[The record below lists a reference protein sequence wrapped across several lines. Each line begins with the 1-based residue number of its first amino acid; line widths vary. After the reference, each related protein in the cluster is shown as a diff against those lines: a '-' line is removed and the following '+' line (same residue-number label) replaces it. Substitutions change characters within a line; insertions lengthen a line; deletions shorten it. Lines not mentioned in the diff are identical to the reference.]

1 MSSYIQTT
9 NQLTSNTV
17 IDQQQKQQQQSMK
30 KIKANTVKTKVSKKL
45 TSTSSSYE
53 SASETISTALETT
66 LTASNII
73 SSTITT
79 PSTENI
85 SNSFNIFEKPTSSI
99 ISNNHI
105 SLESSVR
112 NQSSNNILDSTKTKN
127 QQNGFDF
134 EPSHHGLQNVK
145 TSKTKNSSSSAN
157 TSNGKKKVKKSNSE
171 KENISVKSSFSK
183 FDALQKRNLIHD
195 TSAEKK
201 QDCRVCQKEV
211 YKMEEIKAEK
221 NVYHK
226 NCFRCNEC
234 EKQLKVDNYQSHEG
248 VLYCKAHFKSL
259 FMPKVVEESVQDKP
273 RKPELIIRENQPVE
287 LPPDVVRAS
296 DKPNLGLEELQQ
308 INIRS
313 KFEAFEKSHVKNED
327 KGIETIPSLTGVKR
341 SASIL
346 SKLAKFQSKCNAVSV
361 KENNSDIQPFDEQSE
376 SETESSN
383 VEDTESDLDL
393 VKAKRSQRERPV
405 GLGNMNDIKSKFE
418 TGHIMSKEER
428 REERKQEIQNIR
440 SRLFMGKQARIKE
453 MYQQAV
459 AESEHGITS
468 VGKKSEIEIGDNA
481 RCLKEKF
488 EKGEIF
494 KDYEET
500 AKVPEEE
507 LEVFESA
514 ISKRSRSLFQELDA
528 SAARNQLSLGKRSS
542 SNESSFRNRS
552 VDDQN
557 WINSNSVDSIVKH
570 DEKIDD
576 IQIKTSD
583 ISSKFKFFETYKP
596 VENEK
601 KTFRIT
607 PPRDGVVKFP
617 NSDSDDEIPNIQSTV
632 DIEPLQKSHTTKMLN
647 KFRELEQTKNNNK
660 THLEPRPLKCFT
672 PPPDDNRRI
681 FIETESDVES
691 MSEEDDEEEQEDGED
706 YDEESDEE
714 EDSDY
719 NGIRSRHHLEDEA
732 LIQAQAAARAKQLRA
747 KFEKWEAN
755 EIQREIQDGT
765 INLYE
770 DTSEDNQIES
780 AKSIRERF
788 ENMKCSETNQPARPR
803 YKVNRFV

>member
-1 MSSYIQTT
+1 MASHIQTT
-9 NQLTSNTV
+9 NQLASNIVTEH
-17 IDQQQKQQQQSMK
+17 QEPQLQQSTK
-30 KIKANTVKTKVSKKL
+30 TTKVKTVKTKISKKVIA
-45 TSTSSSYE
+45 TNCVAVSESTTNE
-53 SASETISTALETT
+53 STISAT
-66 LTASNII
+66 
-73 SSTITT
+73 
-79 PSTENI
+79 
-85 SNSFNIFEKPTSSI
+85 
-99 ISNNHI
+99 
-105 SLESSVR
+105 
-112 NQSSNNILDSTKTKN
+112 
-127 QQNGFDF
+127 
-134 EPSHHGLQNVK
+134 
-145 TSKTKNSSSSAN
+145 NSSSSSSTTSTVMENVSLRSNLSLIEN
-157 TSNGKKKVKKSNSE
+157 TDSTNSKNLTSLESKNIENHSNIMLDLTKQQKQNGVEENSVRKTKSSKMKAFGSSTSLATGKKQTKKVKKPSSE
-171 KENISVKSSFSK
+171 KENVSVKSSFSK
-183 FDALQKRNLIHD
+183 FDAIQKRNLIHEKN
-195 TSAEKK
+195 AEKK
-201 QDCRVCQKEV
+201 QDCHVCQKEV

-221 NVYHK
+221 NIYHK

-259 FMPKVVEESVQDKP
+259 FMPKVVEERVEEKP
-273 RKPELIIRENQPVE
+273 RKPELIIRENQPIE
-287 LPPDVVRAS
+287 LPPDVIRAS

-313 KFEAFEKSHVKNED
+313 KFEAFEKSGADIEEKGLERTSSVK
-327 KGIETIPSLTGVKR
+327 GVKR

-346 SKLAKFQSKCNAVSV
+346 SKLAKFQAKDNVGN
-361 KENNSDIQPFDEQSE
+361 ENEDHPDNYTFDELSE
-376 SETESSN
+376 SEDESS
-383 VEDTESDLDL
+383 EDDNAESDPDL
-393 VKAKRSQRERPV
+393 VRAKRTQRERPV

-418 TGHIMSKEER
+418 TGHMMSKEER

-459 AESEHGITS
+459 AESEQGITS
-468 VGKKSEIEIGDNA
+468 AGKKVEIEIGDKA

-494 KDYEET
+494 KEHEET

-514 ISKRSRSLFQELDA
+514 ISKKSRSIFQELDA
-528 SAARNQLSLGKRSS
+528 FAAKSQLSSTRNRLSS
-542 SNESSFRNRS
+542 SNENTTRNRS
-552 VDDQN
+552 FEDQS
-557 WINSNSVDSIVKH
+557 WANSNEGVVKH

-576 IQIKTSD
+576 VHIETSD

-596 VENEK
+596 VESEK

-617 NSDSDDEIPNIQSTV
+617 SPESEDESLIKQPTIDT
-632 DIEPLQKSHTTKMLN
+632 EPLAKSNTTTIMLN
-647 KFRELEQTKNNNK
+647 KFRELEQTKNSNK
-660 THLEPRPLKCFT
+660 AELGPRPLKCFT

-681 FIETESDVES
+681 YIESESDVEN
-691 MSEEDDEEEQEDGED
+691 MSEEEEEDAQEGDEEE
-706 YDEESDEE
+706 YEEEIGEE
-714 EDSDY
+714 EDSDH
-719 NGIRSRHHLEDEA
+719 NGARSRHHLEDES

-747 KFEKWEAN
+747 KFEKWEAI

-770 DTSEDNQIES
+770 DNAEDNQIES
-780 AKSIRERF
+780 AKEIRARF
-788 ENMKCSETNQPARPR
+788 ENMKENKITQPTRPR